1 MSTRQTLL
9 HFAFYFWLLATS
21 GAFVVYYIP
30 WLSGTRVPG
39 RRLGGVPLLKR
50 LGRRTAEDRLG
61 AVKDELTRRRVPCA
75 DLQVLTKK
83 PLVDQVHAHSTWLP
97 LSRLV
102 FAVPGMFACAA
113 LALVV
118 VPSEW
123 RTSPLWAIGVYL
135 AFTLVSAML
144 TCVDILAV
152 RNADPTGTVTAV
164 AVGVLESFT
173 TRSDKAPAKSTPVAW
188 QSRMVEQLCTALV
201 RRAHR
206 ESVGAVPGSR
216 LAMASSTASVARA
229 LRHHTTLVHGATTC
243 EERTTHERELMRLIC
258 SLLTYSSRPR
268 ALVVD
273 FRVCDADRLANLPEA
288 VPDATAMPSPK
299 ARVIVPLLF
308 LCVLV
313 AMAVGLGIT
322 GAVGEFT
329 APIVV
334 TLAMAAAPIASRFG
348 VTVFDSLAEPLS
360 LSPAAEALD
369 TRPAAD
375 AVRRAA

>member
-135 AFTLVSAML
+135 AFTLVSALL
-144 TCVDILAV
+144 TCVDVLAV

-173 TRSDKAPAKSTPVAW
+173 TRSDRAPAKSTPVAW